1 MSKKASQQE
10 RQRQQQQAARDRDDR
25 LLFTRAEVARLF
37 GISVATVIRLEANGK
52 LSGLKLGS
60 TKNFRTL
67 YKASEVLALAGVE
80 VA

>member
-1 MSKKASQQE
+1 MPKKTSKQE
-10 RQRQQQQAARDRDDR
+10 RQRRQHQSARDRDR